1 MYRSK
6 ALWTLLAVGLA
17 LRLIY
22 GLAQDPLGPYGPT
35 GGDDPW
41 YLANALALVTDAPG
55 GTVIHGISTTVSMLG
70 QPPVFFIA
78 AGIPQALLPPGA
90 AVVAIR
96 ILHALATTA
105 VALFAF
111 GLAVRLVEGVPKA
124 DARLARRAGL
134 IAAAAL
140 ALSPA
145 LILEAAQVKTESLF
159 VFFVTGG
166 VWAYVEAVVRDRT
179 SLPGPLS
186 AGEGM
191 NRTAV
196 AGARHGVPRSS
207 ARWFAL
213 AGLLL
218 GLATL
223 TRAVFLAFPLALVV
237 FTVAALGGRTGWKR
251 ALLLLAVYAAVVGS
265 WTAYNLARYQRFVL
279 AGEGLPAFFYHGVT
293 GWDDPAQ
300 VDQRLEEARDPDS
313 ADSPT
318 QSDYVDAAGEAIR
331 ADVGGYLARRLGE
344 LGGALLQPHNT
355 ELFPGESLRAMA
367 AGWWANDRT
376 PGGLAALTRADGFWP
391 KLLLYVVHY
400 TGLVLGAAGALLTW
414 RSWRVGRPMLGYIA
428 YTLLVHLF
436 LFALPRYLF
445 PFTPFVWV
453 FAAAAVAAASSK
465 LKVES

>member
-6 ALWTLLAVGLA
+6 ALWALLAVGLA
-17 LRLIY
+17 LRLAW

-41 YLANALALVTDAPG
+41 YLANALALVTDAPS
-55 GTVIHGISTTVSMLG
+55 GTVIHGIETAVSMLG

-78 AGIPQALLPPGA
+78 AGIPQALLPPGP

-124 DARLARRAGL
+124 DARTARRAGL

-145 LILEAAQVKTESLF
+145 LILESAQVKTESLF
-159 VFFVTGG
+159 IFFVTGG
-166 VWAYVEAVVRDRT
+166 LWAYVEAVVRERT
-179 SLPGPLS
+179 SPPGPLS
-186 AGEGM
+186 VGEGED
-191 NRTAV
+191 TALTRLPPLPQ
-196 AGARHGVPRSS
+196 GGGVR
-207 ARWFAL
+207 AVRWFVL
-213 AGLLL
+213 AGVLL

-237 FTVAALGGRTGWKR
+237 FTVFALGWRAGWKR
-251 ALLLLAVYAAVVGS
+251 VLLLLAVYAAVVGS
-265 WTAYNLARYQRFVL
+265 WTAYNLARYQRFVI

-300 VDQRLEEARDPDS
+300 VDQRLQEGLGPAES
-313 ADSPT
+313 GSSG
-318 QSDYVDAAGEAIR
+318 QSDYVDAAGAAIR
-331 ADVGGYLARRLGE
+331 ADIGGYLARRLGE

-355 ELFPGESLRAMA
+355 ELFPGESLRTMA
-367 AGWWANDRT
+367 ADWWTTDRT

-400 TGLVLGAAGALLTW
+400 TGLLLGAAGVLLTW
-414 RSWRVGRPMLGYIA
+414 RSWRAGRPMLGYIA

-436 LFALPRYLF
+436 LYALPRYLF
-445 PFTPFVWV
+445 PFTPLVWV
-453 FAAAAVAAASSK
+453 FAAAGAASVLSRK
-465 LKVES
+465 Y